1 MSREQIEAYY
11 ARKHPF
17 QKGMLQLR
25 EIILKTELEE
35 QLKWG
40 APVYTLDNKNVLGVM
55 GFKKH
60 FGIWFFNG
68 VFLSDP
74 LGVLQNAQQGKTK
87 AMRHWKFNKED
98 TIDPAAVLSY
108 VQEAIANQKKGLELK
123 PERKK
128 GTKIPTVLQNELN
141 KDPETKKAF
150 ASLSPGR
157 QREYCDHISSAKQE
171 KTKHNRMAKILP
183 LIRDRKGLNDH
194 YR

>member
-11 ARKHPF
+11 AREHPF

-74 LGVLQNAQQGKTK
+74 LGVLQNAQQGRTK
-87 AMRHWKFNKED
+87 AMRHWKFSKED

-108 VQEAIANQKKGLELK
+108 VQEAITNQKKGMELK

-128 GTKIPTVLQNELN
+128 KAEIPIVLQNELN

-150 ASLSPGR
+150 ESLSPRR
-157 QREYCDHISSAKQE
+157 QREYCDYINSARQE

-183 LIRDRKGLNDH
+183 MIWEGKGLNDH